1 MVRPTRGAGRVLSYC
16 SSVARMRQSRCL
28 RELLVDDETATP
40 CLREAAAA
48 HDFFGQRWTERP
60 SWPDLLPCGPATVLV
75 SDPVWSPGRGL
86 AGGVAPWVALR
97 RRLRLPLPLAHGG
110 CGGDGFTGCGAE
122 RPSRTPRPFA
132 GAGLGAGHARGFGA
146 CGPGCPAAKAC
157 EHLCAG
163 CCSGRSTSLRCLID
177 GLPGRGAEDCAR
189 GTRSYHGT
197 CRGKA
202 GASKRI
208 SKQDLVSGCCCSRV
222 APSCQYLLRMLASG
236 GHTPFSSSASV
247 SDALA
252 L

>member
-1 MVRPTRGAGRVLSYC
+1 MTKRLRHAFVKPRRLTISSGNVGRS
-16 SSVARMRQSRCL
+16 ARHGLTCCHAAQR
-28 RELLVDDETATP
+28 P
-40 CLREAAAA
+40 CLSPTPFGPQAGAWLAAL
-48 HDFFGQRWTERP
+48 H
-60 SWPDLLPCGPATVLV
+60 
-75 SDPVWSPGRGL
+75 PG
-86 AGGVAPWVALR
+86 VALR

-110 CGGDGFTGCGAE
+110 CGGDGFTGYGAE